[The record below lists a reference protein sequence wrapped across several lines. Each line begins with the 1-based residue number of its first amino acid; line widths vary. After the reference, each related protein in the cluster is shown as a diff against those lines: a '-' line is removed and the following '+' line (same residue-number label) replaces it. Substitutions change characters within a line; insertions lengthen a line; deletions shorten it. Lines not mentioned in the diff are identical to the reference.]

1 LAGSRRGGNFRTKK
15 LESFGAA
22 DDSARSPGTTDPRR
36 YSSESDDEVSVGN
49 PTLAATHAVVPDT
62 VTDTDLCGELR
73 NPSDA
78 LQILAQSDDG
88 DQSLAGDLTHE
99 REINGHA
106 IDDGDAARR
115 AKVRRLN
122 KPSSPRAIEKYELVE
137 RGVVSLGTI
146 PELLHL

>member
-1 LAGSRRGGNFRTKK
+1 M
-15 LESFGAA
+15 
-22 DDSARSPGTTDPRR
+22 
-36 YSSESDDEVSVGN
+36 
-49 PTLAATHAVVPDT
+49 PDT

-88 DQSLAGDLTHE
+88 DQSVSGDMSIDRTLNS
-99 REINGHA
+99 RA
-106 IDDGDAARR
+106 IDDGDPGHR

-122 KPSSPRAIEKYELVE
+122 RPSSPRAVEKYELVE

-146 PELLHL
+146 PELLHM